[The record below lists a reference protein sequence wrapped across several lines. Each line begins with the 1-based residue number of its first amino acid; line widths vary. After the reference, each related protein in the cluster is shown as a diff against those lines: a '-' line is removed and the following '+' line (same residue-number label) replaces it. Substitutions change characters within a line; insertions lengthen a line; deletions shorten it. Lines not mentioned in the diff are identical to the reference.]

1 MIHGHGG
8 NIFALARELGC
19 RPEELTDMSSN
30 INPLGSVPGLLAHL
44 QTQVPRIQ
52 SLPEVDAAQACADLA
67 ALLGLDPARILAG
80 AGTTQFIYQACRALK
95 SRKVLIIGPTYSDYA
110 DACHQQGLEP
120 DYFCTTA
127 ATAFRLDLSELE
139 PRLSKYDTL
148 FLCTP
153 NNPSG
158 YLTPLAELA
167 ALAQRH
173 PHLRCIIDTS
183 YLPFAEPALKG
194 SLEALQADNLLVL
207 WSGSKI
213 FAIPGLRTGFLIAQ
227 PDVLAQFQHLAQPW
241 SLSTL
246 AQEAM
251 HFIHANSEA
260 VQHFVQETHRFVQA
274 EKTLLQERL
283 QKSVLRL
290 LPASTSFMLIHLPP
304 CLKAEQVRKAMLHK
318 RLLIRNCDNF
328 YGLDSSYIRVALKD
342 SASNARLASALLEL
356 CAGGQL
362 A

>member
-110 DACHQQGLEP
+110 DACHQQGLKP

-167 ALAQRH
+167 ALAQHH

-260 VQHFVQETHRFVQA
+260 VQHFVQATHRFVQA

-328 YGLDSSYIRVALKD
+328 HGLDSSYIRVALKD